1 MTSDHPEPSEP
12 SDHSE
17 PSSPPGSGDGRPGQ
31 EWSPSEKELLAAFE
45 RRSPQG
51 SLRWGF
57 DDALRRVAQ
66 PDVESAAGAAPW
78 PGLPDDLW
86 ERGRSA
92 RIGQRF
98 VGDVAGVLADIL
110 AADARTAADAAV
122 AAVNGDRF
130 VATWDALRFLAARV
144 ELLESRSDPL
154 GLETAEWPGPVP
166 DPSEWIEQVDDWLGQ
181 VTDTRLPVIVGEAGE
196 GSVVEAVRRSGRP
209 VIGVEPRGEGA
220 WRVRAAAGSV
230 DDPTVSVVFDEVE
243 PTLRRM
249 PADSAAGIVLA
260 GCVDRL
266 DLPAQVRLAEE
277 SVRITRTGGTLVV
290 LTSDQE
296 WWGSEL
302 TAPARDLAPG
312 RPLHPE
318 TWSILLRRAGASSPE
333 WHRPR
338 RGTVHAVVAGVER

>member
-1 MTSDHPEPSEP
+1 MTAEHPEPSGEP
-12 SDHSE
+12 SPE
-17 PSSPPGSGDGRPGQ
+17 EGDPGQ
-31 EWSPSEKELLAAFE
+31 PPARSEEELLAAFE

-66 PDVESAAGAAPW
+66 PDVDSAAAAAPW

-122 AAVNGDRF
+122 TAVNGDRF

-144 ELLESRSDPL
+144 ELLESRTDPL
-154 GLETAEWPGPVP
+154 GLEAAEWPGPVP
-166 DPSEWIEQVDDWLGQ
+166 DPSEWVEEVVGWLGP
-181 VTDTRLPVIVGEAGE
+181 VADDALPVIVGEAGE
-196 GSVVEAVRRSGRP
+196 GSLVEAVHRSGRA
-209 VIGVEPRGEGA
+209 VIGVEPRGGEA
-220 WRVRAAAGSV
+220 WRVLDAARSV
-230 DDPTVSVVFDEVE
+230 DQPPLSVVFDEVAAS
-243 PTLRRM
+243 LGRM
-249 PADSAAGIVLA
+249 AADSAAGVVLA

-266 DLPAQVRLAEE
+266 DLPAQVRLVAE
-277 SVRITRTGGTLVV
+277 SVRVTRPGGTLVV
-290 LTSDQE
+290 LATDQE
-296 WWGSEL
+296 WWGREL

-318 TWSILLRRAGASSPE
+318 TWTILLRRAGASRPV

-338 RGTVHAVVAGVER
+338 RGTLHAVVAEVER